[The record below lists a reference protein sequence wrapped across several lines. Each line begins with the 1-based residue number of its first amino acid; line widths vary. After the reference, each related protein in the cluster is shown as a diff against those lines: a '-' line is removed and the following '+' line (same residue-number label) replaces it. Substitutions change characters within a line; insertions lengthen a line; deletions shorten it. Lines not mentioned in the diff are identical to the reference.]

1 MSKSTLSL
9 ILTRLSNPALFLRIE
24 AEEMRAKDR
33 EFPLFFHCVRAR
45 GTTQGSESSSLKPR
59 ERERE
64 KKKSQAGASEEAGGL
79 QRRRKE
85 NSGHINHMKVKKKTT
100 APLDI

>member
-33 EFPLFFHCVRAR
+33 EFPLFFHCVRTR

-64 KKKSQAGASEEAGGL
+64 KKKAKLELQKKQEAYRGGT
-79 QRRRKE
+79 
-85 NSGHINHMKVKKKTT
+85 KKILVTSTT
-100 APLDI
+100 